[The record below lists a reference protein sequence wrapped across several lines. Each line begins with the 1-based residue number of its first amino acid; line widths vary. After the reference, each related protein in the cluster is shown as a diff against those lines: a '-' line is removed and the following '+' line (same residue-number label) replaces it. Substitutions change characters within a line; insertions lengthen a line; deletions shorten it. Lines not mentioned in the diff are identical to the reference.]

1 MDFISITELK
11 SCHLISAQHS
21 PVKVSYVMRK
31 TSPLLTRNEVE
42 EANKDGTSD
51 AKHLPQN
58 EVSA

>member
-1 MDFISITELK
+1 M
-11 SCHLISAQHS
+11 
-21 PVKVSYVMRK
+21 MRK